1 MLLKA
6 VRALPAADA
15 LEPVASAIAA
25 STAPSNPLHPD
36 DQRLA
41 WSVVRDHILDVNH
54 VQVLEAKVDRSKEEC
69 LTLLRNQWLRD
80 VLDLIDQHYH
90 DGCGGVDVQ
99 DYLIADVVS
108 ADRMLEIEEIGLN
121 ERQDIIPVLNKLGFA
136 VIAWHA
142 NGFQDDCV
150 CMTVHWSFSRR
161 LHGSFE
167 DQIIKDTKRY
177 ADKKWNATYFPPT
190 GPRAK
195 KCIRADELA

>member
-1 MLLKA
+1 MYIRGGCA
-6 VRALPAADA
+6 RARCVRDRCVHRSFESSP
-15 LEPVASAIAA
+15 PRR
-25 STAPSNPLHPD
+25 P
-36 DQRLA
+36 QRLA
-41 WSVVRDHILDVNH
+41 WSAVRDHILDVTH
-54 VQVLEAKVDRSKEEC
+54 AQVLEAEVDRLKEEC

-99 DYLIADVVS
+99 DYFLADVVS

-142 NGFQDDCV
+142 NCFQDDCV
-150 CMTVHWSFSRR
+150 CMAVYWSFSRR

-167 DQIIKDTKRY
+167 DKIIKETKEY
-177 ADKKWNATYFPPT
+177 ADKKRNATLLFVS
-190 GPRAK
+190 GPLDVCFRVVTK
-195 KCIRADELA
+195 SEL

>member
-1 MLLKA
+1 MFRMTTLRPGLQQEYGRWWPNTVWPCKMLLKA

-54 VQVLEAKVDRSKEEC
+54 VQVLEAKLDRLKEEC
-69 LTLLRNQWLRD
+69 LKRLRNQWLRD

-99 DYLIADVVS
+99 DYFLADVVS

-121 ERQDIIPVLNKLGFA
+121 ERQDITFV
-136 VIAWHA
+136 
-142 NGFQDDCV
+142 
-150 CMTVHWSFSRR
+150 
-161 LHGSFE
+161 
-167 DQIIKDTKRY
+167 
-177 ADKKWNATYFPPT
+177 FP
-190 GPRAK
+190 
-195 KCIRADELA
+195 C